1 MDARTI
7 REEWELSGGSHHRLP
22 ERRTQQLQLVKTY
35 RKRWLLPFGRTASLL
50 EIFELDLEFLQ
61 QIQEAGTQKVV
72 GQLPKRPDHLAL
84 FFSVGQQL
92 LELAGIFGFG
102 EEIRNRT
109 GQYFRDREHPIHA
122 QGCYPSFVFLQHLV
136 GDVQLVGKIA
146 LRKLLTFPGI
156 GDPLTDFQVDRRFAL
171 ACWHGSNNGTP

>member
-1 MDARTI
+1 M
-7 REEWELSGGSHHRLP
+7 
-22 ERRTQQLQLVKTY
+22 RRHLAL
-35 RKRWLLPFGRTASLL
+35 GRTASLL
-50 EIFELDLEFLQ
+50 KIFKLDQEFLQ

-72 GQLPKRPDHLAL
+72 WQLPERPDHLAF

-102 EEIRNRT
+102 EEIRNWT
-109 GQYFRDREHPIHA
+109 GQYFRDQEHPIHV
-122 QGCYPSFVFLQHLV
+122 QGRDPTLVLLQHLV

-171 ACWHGSNNGTP
+171 ACWHGSYNGTPYKDQVSDAKLSF